1 MDIKNH
7 KTLTGMLLESV
18 AAKLDAEL
26 PKDAYKAV
34 PGAAELTDIDPNY
47 MRKTLNEVFGL
58 CGIGWGYKYDSADMH
73 TEIEERKRSNGQGTR
88 RVYVATLRRLT
99 FWYKLSDADGNA
111 VLCEIDASGGSD
123 NDVEAYAMKGSITNA
138 LGHAS
143 SNIGFQESVYLG
155 KRSHKTIGKMSVPAK
170 AVLPATPKPAAPTTK
185 APKSAATTDLPAAS
199 STPAESDPAGFVIQ
213 VGQRAGQKLGD
224 QERKVIEW
232 YANSMKASS
241 DQQAT
246 LQNAARSLLTAR
258 PNGHKPQP
266 VAG

>member
-34 PGAAELTDIDPNY
+34 PGAADLTDIDPNY

-99 FWYKLSDADGNA
+99 FWYKLSDADGN
-111 VLCEIDASGGSD
+111 VVMYEIDASGGSD

-143 SNIGFQESVYLG
+143 SNLGFQESVYLG
-155 KRSHKTIGKMSVPAK
+155 KRSHKTVGKTSAPAK
-170 AVLPATPKPAAPTTK
+170 AAVSAASKPAAV
-185 APKSAATTDLPAAS
+185 APKVSKPAATAPVLAS
-199 STPAESDPAGFVIQ
+199 VGSDPAGFVIQ

-224 QERKVIEW
+224 QEHKVIEW

-246 LQNAARSLLTAR
+246 LQNAARSLLTVR
-258 PNGHKPQP
+258 PNGHKPEP